1 MWNSKRMMLPVSKN
15 GIMLPH
21 RWRTKSVLE
30 IIGMAFSAFI
40 CCFETPLNWRSHYDH
55 VLFSCLISFTFLWL
69 QLHKTLHLHYHTEM
83 HLNLSTRFP
92 QYQCERLRC
101 QGCCNNQ
108 VALTWNNTL
117 PCSLFRALSSVETDR
132 RIFQKWMNFMTN
144 YIYNN
149 DRASNAL

>member
-1 MWNSKRMMLPVSKN
+1 MLPVSKN

-21 RWRTKSVLE
+21 KWRTKSVLE

-92 QYQCERLRC
+92 QYQCERSRC
-101 QGCCNNQ
+101 QGCCSNQ
-108 VALTWNNTL
+108 VALTWNNTSTL
-117 PCSLFRALSSVETDR
+117 HITFFLRERLTHAVVAIDFCPTLRFRPSFSLGIVLSSVPLEH
-132 RIFQKWMNFMTN
+132 I
-144 YIYNN
+144 
-149 DRASNAL
+149 

>member
-1 MWNSKRMMLPVSKN
+1 MLPVSKN

-21 RWRTKSVLE
+21 KWRTKSVLE

-92 QYQCERLRC
+92 QYQCERSRC
-101 QGCCNNQ
+101 QGCFKNQ
-108 VALTWNNTL
+108 VDVLLLPEIIHHKENVNSLLPKFWHHLQCTTLALFFELFKTFISFFCAL
-117 PCSLFRALSSVETDR
+117 ISSL
-132 RIFQKWMNFMTN
+132 
-144 YIYNN
+144 
-149 DRASNAL
+149 